1 MSERKNFQGG
11 IYCVIPMGMIY
22 DERVR
27 SSAHRR
33 FYRLFNYDARVLQ
46 AKTLNEGIVYEI
58 EKTIATE
65 MKSLKGH
72 TTFQELAVKLP
83 DESYSSSSKYNK
95 MAVRAEVLEDI
106 IDQIE
111 QSYGFAIYHNGRNVG
126 MYVAPFSG
134 EAGGVGRISNFFNMN
149 KNKFPLVGSSGGSNV
164 NNWNIVLAV
173 AHNVAARFEAHGAYP
188 DRMYKGFGKRV
199 LLIWAQQIANVV
211 RSKFG
216 RVDKPVQYG
225 YILSRQGYEGKVF
238 RSNDIA
244 IV

>member
-11 IYCVIPMGMIY
+11 IYCVIPMGKIY
-22 DERVR
+22 DESIRNSV
-27 SSAHRR
+27 HRR
-33 FYRLFNYDARVLQ
+33 FYRLFGYDAKVLRE
-46 AKTLNEGIVYEI
+46 KTLNQGIIYEI
-58 EKTIATE
+58 KKTIANE
-65 MKSLKGH
+65 MDTLKYD
-72 TTFQELAVKLP
+72 TFKELRVNLPQET
-83 DESYSSSSKYNK
+83 SSKYDK
-95 MAVRAEVLEDI
+95 AAIREGVLEDI
-106 IDQIE
+106 KDQIE

-134 EAGGVGRISNFFNMN
+134 KTEKGVSRISDFFNMN
-149 KNKFPLVGSSGGSNV
+149 KNKLPLIGSSGGGNT

-188 DRMYKGFGKRV
+188 DRMYKGLGKRV
-199 LLIWAQQIANVV
+199 LLIWAQVISKKV
-211 RSKFG
+211 REKFG

-244 IV
+244 VV